1 MGKFI
6 NTKYYDTVDTIVQMN
21 EELVKN
27 PFYSFNDKKCTKVKY
42 YNINN
47 EKTTLDPASKLS
59 YTDLGDDSPIRFNVI
74 HDFYIYQFPKAEL
87 SFESGD
93 FGLENR
99 PFEGESY
106 ILPNTIVP
114 CDGDYFEVDH
124 IHDSTWLFK
133 VTDVQRDTLENG
145 NNVYKIGWVLDR
157 TTHREI
163 LENVVDQYK
172 YVNAVVGTNVKEV
185 VKLEKYELARLLEN
199 TSDNLAN
206 YFKDLFWV
214 DRVQTFIYKWYNE
227 YNMYDPFAIEF
238 MIRNRILEGTN
249 EYVHVEHQCR
259 VPKTFSIDY
268 NNSMYRAFELRD
280 KKKLL
285 TSAYKSQADYIDDL
299 VGIFKTRYEMYW
311 KLNYQCVLAE
321 NSPLNPKEIIPIIP
335 QKLMDAIQNNDV
347 ENTICY
353 ERIIVKY
360 FNDDDLC
367 KDDLESLECIDTT
380 ETKYTFYTLI
390 LTIFVLDFYTK
401 KLLS

>member
-6 NTKYYDTVDTIVQMN
+6 NTQYFDNFDALVEMN
-21 EELVKN
+21 QELVRN
-27 PFYSFNDKKCTKVKY
+27 PFYWFNDKKATKVKY

-47 EKTTLDPASKLS
+47 ERTTLDPASKLS

-87 SFESGD
+87 NFETTD

-106 ILPNTIVP
+106 IMPNTIVP
-114 CDGDYFEVDH
+114 CDGDFFEVDH
-124 IHDSTWLFK
+124 VHDSTWLFK
-133 VTDVQRDTLENG
+133 VTDVQRDTLDNG

-163 LENVVDQYK
+163 LDNVVEHYK
-172 YVNAVVGTNVKEV
+172 FVDTVAGTNIKSI
-185 VKLEKYELARLLEN
+185 VKLERYDLAKIFEE
-199 TSDNLAN
+199 TSKNLAN

-238 MIRNRILEGTN
+238 IIRNRILADTD

-285 TSAYKSQADYIDDL
+285 TSNYRSQADYIDDL

-311 KLNYQCVLAE
+311 KLNYKCVLEE

-353 ERIIVKY
+353 ERIIVKF
-360 FNDDDLC
+360 FNDCDLC
-367 KDDLESLECIDTT
+367 KDDLEALDCIDTT

-390 LTIFVLDFYTK
+390 LTIFILDFYTK